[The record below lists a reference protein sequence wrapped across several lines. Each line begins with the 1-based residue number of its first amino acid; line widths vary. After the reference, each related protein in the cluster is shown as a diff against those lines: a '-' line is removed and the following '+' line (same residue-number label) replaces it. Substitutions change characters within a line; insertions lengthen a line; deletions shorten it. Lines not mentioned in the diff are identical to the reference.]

1 MAQIQHRQ
9 NAHRRLS
16 SRRLNDLR
24 PRLQAIKSR
33 HRIPHALHLL
43 LEHTHLRLMDVAHI
57 ADNPLLPALRVR
69 NKTPLIRI
77 PVPLRMDTRSLCVP
91 GIIQCIPRHSSRRF
105 RTICIWTVCIRIFC
119 IWTVCIQIFCIRIV
133 CIQQADLARKLLVL
147 SAEDPLA
154 PQEILPGQARCDHL
168 VYKIPQRP
176 DAVVILAVHDLQ
188 HLRAHP
194 IGNEHIAGAADG
206 EAVAL
211 LLII

>member
-9 NAHRRLS
+9 NARRRLS

-33 HRIPHALHLL
+33 HRIPHALRLL
-43 LEHTHLRLMDVAHI
+43 LQRTHLRLMDVAHI
-57 ADNPLLPALRVR
+57 ADNPLLPALGVR

-77 PVPLRMDTRSLCVP
+77 PVPLRMDPRSLCVP
-91 GIIQCIPRHSSRRF
+91 GIIQCIPRHSARRF
-105 RTICIWTVCIRIFC
+105 RTIC
-119 IWTVCIQIFCIRIV
+119 IWTVCIQIFCIRI
-133 CIQQADLARKLLVL
+133 CLQQADLARKLLVL

-154 PQEILPGQARCDHL
+154 PQEILPGQARCEHL